1 MPKGDIPE
9 PPGGALDM
17 VRLGKYK
24 ELSYC
29 NEM

>member
-17 VRLGKYK
+17 LRLEKCEGAV
-24 ELSYC
+24 LLQ
-29 NEM
+29 